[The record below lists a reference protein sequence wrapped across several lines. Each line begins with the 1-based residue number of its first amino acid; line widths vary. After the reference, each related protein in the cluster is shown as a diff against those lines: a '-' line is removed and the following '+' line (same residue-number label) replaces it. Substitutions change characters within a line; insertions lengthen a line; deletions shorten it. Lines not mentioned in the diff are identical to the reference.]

1 MNDDLPLAD
10 ELAAVT
16 ARMWGLLLS
25 HETLGTVLGLV
36 TSLAKGAI
44 PGTIGAGVSLVDPK
58 GHRTS
63 TSATDA
69 VVLRADALQYELDEG
84 PCLTAWETRTLVRVD
99 DLDHDRRWPRWTRAA
114 RPLGMRASLSAPL
127 VTEDDALGALK
138 VYAAPPN
145 AYGEREEHLLTLFA
159 AQAAVLVA
167 NVRTVEAAQRVGDEL
182 RRAFRS
188 RDQIAMAKGVLMARH
203 GSDENTAFAALAD
216 LARRQR
222 KTLHDVAQS
231 LLRTTSEAGR

>member
-1 MNDDLPLAD
+1 MNEDLPLAD

-36 TSLAKGAI
+36 TSLAKDAI

-58 GHRTS
+58 GHRT
-63 TSATDA
+63 TASATDA

-99 DLDHDRRWPRWTRAA
+99 DLDNEQRWPRWTSGVLL
-114 RPLGMRASLSAPL
+114 LGMRASLSAPL
-127 VTEDDALGALK
+127 VTDDGVLGAIK
-138 VYAAPPN
+138 VYAGPPN
-145 AYGEREEHLLTLFA
+145 AYGERDEHLLTLFA

-167 NVRTVEAAQRVGDEL
+167 NVRTLEVAQRVGDEL
-182 RRAFRS
+182 RQAFRS
-188 RDQIAMAKGVLMARH
+188 RDLIAMAKGVLMARQ
-203 GSDENTAFAALAD
+203 GADEDTAFAALTD

-222 KTLHDVAQS
+222 KTLRDMAKS
-231 LLRTTSEAGR
+231 LLRTTSEAGS